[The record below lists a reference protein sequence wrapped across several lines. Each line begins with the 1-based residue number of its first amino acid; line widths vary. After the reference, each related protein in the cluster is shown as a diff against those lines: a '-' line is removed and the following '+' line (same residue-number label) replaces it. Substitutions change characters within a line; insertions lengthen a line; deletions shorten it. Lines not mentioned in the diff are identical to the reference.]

1 MSDVIP
7 IKGHFENPQA
17 FLHHIAAD
25 QEMTGFV
32 IFVET
37 KQGTMRRAH
46 INFSRQ
52 AMAFAG
58 ASALEWS
65 QADEM

>member
-1 MSDVIP
+1 MSIVP
-7 IKGHFENPQA
+7 IKGHFENPA
-17 FLHHIAAD
+17 AMLHHIAED
-25 QEMTGFV
+25 QDMTGFV

-58 ASALEWS
+58 ACAISWS
-65 QADEM
+65 QEDEM